1 MAKISNKFL
10 YDCAKITAEN
20 PSYSLKDCCKS
31 LGYSESTSYGWYKKL
46 KDGTWSEGYSKTE
59 DQNPLSQ
66 DAISKFLNCFVF
78 TENATKILK
87 KLVSKNILLNKQL
100 YIQQMKF
107 LKGVYKKYPN
117 VDFWLNV
124 DFGEK
129 RDSILYYI
137 GKNEKYIHEKYLDF
151 NRKDCYTKFEYNYKP
166 EKIEPKEKK
175 KRSIWDHY

>member
-1 MAKISNKFL
+1 M
-10 YDCAKITAEN
+10 
-20 PSYSLKDCCKS
+20 
-31 LGYSESTSYGWYKKL
+31 
-46 KDGTWSEGYSKTE
+46 DGTKKIKRRNLERGLQ
-59 DQNPLSQ
+59 QNRRPKSI
-66 DAISKFLNCFVF
+66 ISRCYIKIFKLFCF

-107 LKGVYKKYPN
+107 LKSVYKKYPN
-117 VDFWLNV
+117 VDFWFNV